1 MALNSTPRRRFGVT
15 LGAVLTGVAASLIGF
30 AGTASAHTPDLK
42 ASCEGDTTTLWVH
55 LKSYNAEKSNTVKI
69 TDGGQT
75 LADTS
80 FKSGYEKSFKTSG
93 AVDHVFTVTVKAWDD
108 PQGEKGF
115 SFTKELKVEKCV
127 IETTTTTTTTESST
141 SETTP
146 PSETSSSPSET
157 PTSSSSSAPPV
168 SSTVVPTT
176 TTTAAVEEA
185 ALAETGASIGLPL
198 GIAGVLL
205 VGGGVLLFIV
215 RRRGKA

>member
-15 LGAVLTGVAASLIGF
+15 LGAVLTGVTAGLIGF
-30 AGTASAHTPDLK
+30 AGTASAHTPDVK
-42 ASCEGDTTTLWVH
+42 ASCEGDTTTLWVQ
-55 LKSYNAEKSNTVKI
+55 LKSYNGKDGKSNTVKV
-69 TDGGQT
+69 TDGGQS
-75 LADTS
+75 LVDTT
-80 FKSGYEKSFKTSG
+80 FKSAYEDSFETSG

-108 PQGEKGF
+108 PQGDKGY

-127 IETTTTTTTTESST
+127 VETTTSTSTETST

-146 PSETSSSPSET
+146 PSETSTSET
-157 PTSSSSSAPPV
+157 PTSSSTEAPPV
-168 SSTVVPTT
+168 STTTVAPTT

-205 VGGGVLLFIV
+205 VGGGILLFVV